1 MSATISATQVKELRD
16 KTGAGVMDCRQALV
30 DAAGDL
36 CKAEE
41 ILRVKGIKSA
51 DKKAGR
57 TASEGLIEAYLH
69 MGSKL
74 GVLIEVNCE
83 TDFVAKTDEFK
94 TLARELAMQVAAY
107 KARYVTREEIPQEIV
122 DNAREIFR
130 EQYAK
135 EGKPANVLD
144 KILDGRMEKY
154 FEEVCL
160 LDQRY
165 IRDDSK
171 KISELVKETVA
182 KTGENIVVKRFARF
196 GIGEN

>member
-1 MSATISATQVKELRD
+1 LSVTISATQVKELRD
-16 KTGAGVMDCRQALV
+16 KTGAGVMDCRHALV

-36 CKAEE
+36 GKAEE

-51 DKKAGR
+51 EKKAGR
-57 TASEGLIEAYLH
+57 VASEGLVEAYLH

-74 GVLIEVNCE
+74 GVMIELNCE

-94 TLARELAMQVAAY
+94 ALARELAMQLAAY
-107 KARYVTREEIPQEIV
+107 KARYISREEISQEEL
-122 DNAREIFR
+122 DNARQIFK

-144 KILDGRMEKY
+144 KILEGRMEKY

-160 LDQRY
+160 MDQGY

-171 KISELVKETVA
+171 KIRDLIKETVA
-182 KTGENIVVKRFARF
+182 KTGENIQVKRFARF
-196 GIGEN
+196 SVGEN

>member
-1 MSATISATQVKELRD
+1 MSVTISATQVKELRD
-16 KTGAGVMDCRQALV
+16 KTGAGVMDCRHALV

-36 CKAEE
+36 GKAEE

-51 DKKAGR
+51 EKKAGR
-57 TASEGLIEAYLH
+57 VASEGLVEAYLH

-74 GVLIEVNCE
+74 GVMIELNCE

-94 TLARELAMQVAAY
+94 ALARELAMQLAAY
-107 KARYVTREEIPQEIV
+107 KARYISREEISQEEL
-122 DNAREIFR
+122 DNARQIFK

-144 KILDGRMEKY
+144 KILEGRMEKY

-160 LDQRY
+160 MDQGY

-171 KISELVKETVA
+171 KIRDLIKETVA
-182 KTGENIVVKRFARF
+182 KTGENIQVKRFARF
-196 GIGEN
+196 SVGEN

>member
-1 MSATISATQVKELRD
+1 MSVTISAAQVKELRD
-16 KTGAGVMDCRQALV
+16 KTGAGVMDCRHALV

-57 TASEGLIEAYLH
+57 VASDGLVEAYLH
-69 MGSKL
+69 SSKL

-83 TDFVAKTDEFK
+83 TDFVAKTEEFK

-107 KARYVTREEIPQEIV
+107 KARYISREEISQEEL
-122 DNAREIFR
+122 DNARKIFR
-130 EQYAK
+130 DQYTK
-135 EGKPANVLD
+135 EGKPANVLE
-144 KILDGRMEKY
+144 KILEGRMEKY

-160 LDQRY
+160 IDQEY
-165 IRDDSK
+165 IRDGSK
-171 KISELVKETVA
+171 KIRDLIKETVA
-182 KTGENIVVKRFARF
+182 KTGENILVKRFARF
-196 GIGEN
+196 SIGEN